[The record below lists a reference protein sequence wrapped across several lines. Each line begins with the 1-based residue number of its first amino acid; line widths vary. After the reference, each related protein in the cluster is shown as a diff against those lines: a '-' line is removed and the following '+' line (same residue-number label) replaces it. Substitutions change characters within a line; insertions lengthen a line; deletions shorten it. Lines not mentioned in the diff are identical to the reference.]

1 MTYLFTVIPLSIH
14 QDTVGPLARSITD
27 AVLLLSII
35 AGKDPTD
42 NFTLSQP
49 SPLPDYTH
57 ALTKDAFKNKRIGV
71 PRRVF
76 FDISDSV
83 SDPSVR
89 VEFEKALDVIR
100 NLGAQVVDPTD
111 IPSVEEI
118 LQGDDQFTVVDVDFK
133 VSLSAIIMRLTL
145 MLFVNLVSTEQLVRI
160 SSQ

>member
-1 MTYLFTVIPLSIH
+1 MQFSSFLSSPEKI
-14 QDTVGPLARSITD
+14 S
-27 AVLLLSII
+27 
-35 AGKDPTD
+35 PT
-42 NFTLSQP
+42 TSP
-49 SPLPDYTH
+49 SPFPDYTH

-100 NLGAQVVDPTD
+100 NLGAQVVDPAD

-118 LQGDDQFTVVDVDFK
+118 LQGDDQLMSISK
-133 VSLSAIIMRLTL
+133 SVSLLLSCDSHSCCLLT
-145 MLFVNLVSTEQLVRI
+145 
-160 SSQ
+160 

>member
-1 MTYLFTVIPLSIH
+1 MH

-27 AVLLLSII
+27 AVLLLSAI

-49 SPLPDYTH
+49 SPLPDFTH
-57 ALTKDAFKNKRIGV
+57 ALTKDAFRNKRIGV

-76 FDISDSV
+76 FDMSDSV

-100 NLGAQVVDPTD
+100 NLGAHVVDPTD
-111 IPSVEEI
+111 IPSVDEI
-118 LQGDDQFTVVDVDFK
+118 LKGDDQFTVVDVDFK
-133 VSLSAIIMRLTL
+133 VSLSSIVRFAL
-145 MLFVNLVSTEQLVRI
+145 MSFVKSGSTE
-160 SSQ
+160 

>member
-1 MTYLFTVIPLSIH
+1 MH

-27 AVLLLSII
+27 AVLLLSAI

-49 SPLPDYTH
+49 SPLPDFTH
-57 ALTKDAFKNKRIGV
+57 ALTKDAFRNKRIGV

-76 FDISDSV
+76 FDMSDSV

-100 NLGAQVVDPTD
+100 NLGAHVVDPTD
-111 IPSVEEI
+111 IPSVDEI
-118 LQGDDQFTVVDVDFK
+118 LKGDDQFTVVDVDFK
-133 VSLSAIIMRLTL
+133 VSLSGIVRFAL
-145 MLFVNLVSTEQLVRI
+145 MSFVKSGSTE
-160 SSQ
+160 